1 MLQPEHIPA
10 GIAIV
15 GACIAMYTDLFKNR
29 IIPNRLTFPLI
40 VIGVISYIPL
50 GVYRGD
56 PLTVVSGLLGAAIAF
71 AIGYAMWLTGGW
83 AGGDVK
89 LFTAFGALLPMFSPH
104 YAPAPYSN
112 GHPLFPITILFNSV
126 ICMIPVLL
134 VCAAICKAR
143 GRGILYEET
152 KITEIKEGAIPAETI
167 YEKGKRIGR
176 YSGWGLSKP
185 DWDHTFTNPRV
196 AAGLTRHQ
204 VGVLKRLVRQR
215 KLQNRIRLKRGI
227 PFAPAL
233 GIGLIIAVFFGDIY
247 WFALSSLLAL

>member
-1 MLQPEHIPA
+1 MLQPEYIPA

-29 IIPNRLTFPLI
+29 IIPNRLTYPLV
-40 VIGVISYIPL
+40 VIGVIFYIPL
-50 GVYRGD
+50 GVYRHD
-56 PLTVVSGLLGAAIAF
+56 LLIAVSGLLGAAIAF
-71 AIGYAMWLTGGW
+71 GIGYVMWLGGGW

-89 LFTAFGALLPMFSPH
+89 LFTAFGALLPMFSPP
-104 YAPAPYSN
+104 YAPAPYAS

-126 ICMIPVLL
+126 IAMIPVLL
-134 VCAAICKAR
+134 VYAAICSAR
-143 GRGILYEET
+143 GRGVLYEEV

-167 YEKGKRIGR
+167 YDKGGKIGR

-185 DWDHTFTNPRV
+185 EWDRALTNPRM
-196 AAGLTRHQ
+196 AAGLTRYQ

-215 KLQNRIRLKRGI
+215 KLKNHIRLKKGI

-247 WFALSSLLAL
+247 WFVISSLLAL

>member
-1 MLQPEHIPA
+1 MLQPEYVPA

-29 IIPNRLTFPLI
+29 IIHNRLTYPLI
-40 VIGVISYIPL
+40 GIGILFYIPL

-56 PLTVVSGLLGAAIAF
+56 PLTAVSGLLGAAIAF

-89 LFTAFGALLPMFSPH
+89 LFTAFGALLPMFSLSR
-104 YAPAPYSN
+104 APAPYSI
-112 GHPLFPITILFNSV
+112 GRPFFPITILFNGV

-134 VCAAICKAR
+134 VYAAICRAR

-167 YEKGKRIGR
+167 YEKGGKIGR
-176 YSGWGLSKP
+176 YSGWGMSKP
-185 DWDHTFTNPRV
+185 EWDRALTNPRV
-196 AAGLTRHQ
+196 AAGLTRYQ

-215 KLQNRIRLKRGI
+215 KLQNRIRVKKGI

-233 GIGLIIAVFFGDIY
+233 GIGLIIAIFIGDIY
-247 WFALSSLLAL
+247 WFVISSLLAL